1 MYAVCGGFAFSLAE
15 QLDIYHR
22 ECWKLFMNFGDE
34 YCSSHDTSHIADLQ
48 TTFLPLPTERKA
60 AEQRVQRFLK
70 SVIRNSEGASENLS
84 RDFPRLRALATIY
97 QKRGEKVR

>member
-1 MYAVCGGFAFSLAE
+1 
-15 QLDIYHR
+15 
-22 ECWKLFMNFGDE
+22 MNFGDE